1 MKRLKQSYWIYSGF
15 FTGLQKV
22 SVPLF
27 SIVYTIVLAHRLP
40 KVEMGEWSIFLI
52 LSSFVEM
59 TRAGLIRSAV
69 IRFLNEKRPEQEEKD
84 IISAALIWNIII
96 TLLVGLLL
104 VIFHRSIASVFNS
117 VYFSKIVWIFFG
129 GLILLIPFSH
139 IEWILIARLR
149 FNTVFW
155 GYFIRQFFV
164 LISILIYNQF
174 TDQLSLPVLAILYSS
189 GILFGLFYFLIK
201 TKGYLILHFSQ
212 QVWRWAKDIFS
223 FGKYVFGTVGS
234 MLFFRS
240 SPPFLITSYYGTS
253 LLGGQ
258 NIADR
263 ITNFLDMP
271 SQIMADLVFPK
282 NALLSTEGDAGRI
295 KYLYEKAVGVALA
308 VGIIPLLVLI
318 IFSKEVLF
326 VFGGAKYFDTIPY
339 LRVVLL
345 STLFMPFLKQCGITL
360 DSTGKPR
367 LNFFMNLG
375 VAVVNMILCF
385 LLIPPYGL
393 IGAAIAVVS
402 SMAIAMVFIQYIL
415 RKHYGINVWN
425 SFRYGFEFY
434 VTAWGFVKKYIFK
447 RKQTSANE

>member
-1 MKRLKQSYWIYSGF
+1 MKRFRQSYWIYSGV

-27 SIVYTIVLAHRLP
+27 SIVYTIVLTHRLP

-59 TRAGLIRSAV
+59 TRAGLIRNSM
-69 IRFLNEKRPEQEEKD
+69 IRFLNENRPQQEEKD
-84 IISAALIWNIII
+84 IISAALIWNICI
-96 TLLVGLLL
+96 TLFVGLLL
-104 VIFHRSIASVFNS
+104 VSFHRPIANLFNS
-117 VYFSKIVWIFFG
+117 SYFSSIVWIFFG

-139 IEWILIARLR
+139 IEWVLIARMR

-155 GYFIRQFFV
+155 GYFIRQLFV
-164 LISILIYNQF
+164 LLSILIYSQT
-174 TDQLSLPVLAILYSS
+174 TDQLSLSVLAIFYSL
-189 GILFGLFYFLIK
+189 GILFGLFYFLFRS
-201 TKGYLILHFSQ
+201 KGYLVVRFSK
-212 QVWRWAKDIFS
+212 QVLRWFKDIFS
-223 FGKYVFGTVGS
+223 FGKYVFGTIGA

-240 SPPFLITSYYGTS
+240 SPPFMITSYYGTS

-271 SQIMADLVFPK
+271 SQIMADVVFPK
-282 NALLSTEGDAGRI
+282 NAQLSNEGDSGRI

-308 VGIIPLLVLI
+308 VGFVPLLVLV
-318 IFSKEVLF
+318 IFAKEVLF
-326 VFGGAKYFDTIPY
+326 VFGGTKYYDTIPY

-367 LNFFMNLG
+367 LNFIMNIG
-375 VAVVNMILCF
+375 IAVVNVVFCF

-393 IGAAIAVVS
+393 IGAGISMVC
-402 SMAIAMVFIQYIL
+402 SMALAMVFIYFIL
-415 RKHYGINVWN
+415 KKHYGIHIWN
-425 SFRYGFEFY
+425 SFKYGLEFY
-434 VTAWGFVKKYIFK
+434 VKGWAFVKGYLLK
-447 RKQTSANE
+447 RKTRAN